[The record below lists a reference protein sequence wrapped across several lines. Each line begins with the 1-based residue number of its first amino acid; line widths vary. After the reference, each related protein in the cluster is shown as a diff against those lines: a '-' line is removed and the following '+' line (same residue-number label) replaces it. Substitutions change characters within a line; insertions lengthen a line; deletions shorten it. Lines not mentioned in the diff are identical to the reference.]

1 MKFDSLLISNHDLK
15 KNGSQ
20 IAIESCNSLAKVD
33 WPSVE
38 YKPDPC
44 TDGNLL
50 WETNTWLT
58 PLESEVNGF
67 RPAFGRARMNYGKPA
82 AIDNHPHRRYDVDE
96 TALVRA
102 AAALKY
108 YTIFCTLRRVYTE
121 FGIHPFPTL
130 ARHIISKANGITL
143 YEHINAVLQSE
154 SAAPHNE

>member
-1 MKFDSLLISNHDLK
+1 
-15 KNGSQ
+15 
-20 IAIESCNSLAKVD
+20 
-33 WPSVE
+33 
-38 YKPDPC
+38 
-44 TDGNLL
+44 
-50 WETNTWLT
+50 
-58 PLESEVNGF
+58 
-67 RPAFGRARMNYGKPA
+67 MNYGKPA
-82 AIDNHPHRRYDVDE
+82 AIDNHPHRRYDVDG

-121 FGIHPFPTL
+121 FGIHLFPTS